1 METTGDFRIYMR
13 TVLTG
18 NDYQEAALRTEPDGL
33 TDMEKITNGL
43 MGLNGE
49 SGEAIDILKKH
60 LYQGHDLDKR
70 HLALEL
76 GDIAWYLA
84 ITANALGYDLET
96 IFAMNLEKLRKRYP
110 ERFDSDL
117 SIHRKDGDI

>member
-1 METTGDFRIYMR
+1 MR

-18 NDYQEAALRTEPDGL
+18 NDYQEGALRTEPDGL